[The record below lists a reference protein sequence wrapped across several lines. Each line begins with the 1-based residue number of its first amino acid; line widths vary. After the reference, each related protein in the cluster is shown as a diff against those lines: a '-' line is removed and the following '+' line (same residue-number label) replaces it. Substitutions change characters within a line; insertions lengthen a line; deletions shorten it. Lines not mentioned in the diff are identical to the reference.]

1 MGADRWVDRFDRA
14 SAERWLG
21 YARAVLWPYFRP
33 RVIGAENIPREGC
46 ALIVGCHSGG
56 LPYDAA
62 CTLVAI
68 HEATGRFARAIGD
81 EFFGRSKLVEDFL
94 ARQGA
99 YVGRRGLVEDLLRR
113 GHLVLLFPGGSK
125 DMERSYLTD
134 RYRVVPHRGWAAGRG
149 GYIKIALRVGSPIV
163 PLAVV
168 GAEEAH
174 VVLTTL
180 PPLARMLGVPYVP
193 VPLFPF
199 PLPVKLYIRFGKPTA
214 LLGSAADAENQEY
227 VDRLNRMVRRRLQ
240 RLIDDTR
247 KRRSGIVWSTYR
259 DGRRPPAA
267 TTRTRQRTAAART
280 GDSSR

>member
-1 MGADRWVDRFDRA
+1 MKSATRRVDRFDPA
-14 SAERWLG
+14 TAERWLG
-21 YARAVLWPYFRP
+21 YVRAVLWPYFRP
-33 RVIGAENIPREGC
+33 RVIGTENIPRKGC

-81 EFFGRSKLVEDFL
+81 EFFGRLKFVEDFL

-99 YVGRRGLVEDLLRR
+99 HVGRRGLVEDLLRR

-125 DMERSYLTD
+125 DMERSYLTQ
-134 RYRVVPHRGWAAGRG
+134 RYRVLPHRGWAPGRG
-149 GYIKIALRVGSPIV
+149 GYVKIALRTGSPII

-174 VVLTTL
+174 VVLTTV
-180 PPLARMLGVPYVP
+180 PPLARLLGVPYFP

-199 PLPVKLYIRFGKPTA
+199 PLPVRLYIRFGKPIV
-214 LLGSAADAENQEY
+214 LPGSAADAEDQEL
-227 VDRLNRMVRRRLQ
+227 VDRLNRMVRRRVQ

-247 KRRSGIVWSTYR
+247 RRRTGILWSAYR
-259 DGRRPPAA
+259 DGRLRSV
-267 TTRTRQRTAAART
+267 RAR
-280 GDSSR
+280 